1 MTDHI
6 FFSDA
11 FVRAIGWTLV
21 HSLWQGAAA
30 ALLLF
35 GLLYRLQTAQQR
47 YRAAYSML
55 LAMMAAAALTFMCV
69 YQPLPDGVDNFIAVE
84 GDAVSDTYF
93 IGIQAIETDLWQ
105 HLSGWLE
112 VHHPLIVAVW
122 LLGFVFFLLRFA
134 GGLWQVRRLSRR
146 GIIAIDVHW
155 EEKMADL
162 GARLGMTRPVR
173 LLESALVHAPLT
185 IGWLKP
191 LVLLPVG
198 LVNRLSPAE
207 VEAILA
213 HELAHIA
220 RRDWLFNLVQ
230 AFIETLFYY
239 HPAVWWIS
247 QVVCHERENCCD
259 DDALAATGNR
269 LAFAKALVQ
278 VQEMANIKPALALGI
293 QGAARRPLLLERI
306 RRILNQPQHKSQIM
320 EKITATLIL
329 FALLTLVG
337 IRANNAPSLSAA
349 FAQIGELPTAIFG
362 ADDDAVANDSLP
374 KPKSVRKITREDD
387 EQRVEAEYRGNELT
401 RLNID
406 GKEIPA
412 SEFDQHRDLT
422 NELLRDI
429 PAPPAPPMPP
439 GIFFAPEAPA
449 AVSPAFPAP
458 PAPPMPP
465 RFSVTKDEDGS
476 PLIVFER
483 AGEPVEMKVKDG
495 QVWIDGKLMAEG
507 ESVEVPGTG
516 NGYFYWNGED
526 GNTFHFTPDQGFYYF
541 DGMMDFDRLRELE
554 GLKSLEN
561 LRHIE
566 NLDEFPHFRISE
578 EDRARLEEE
587 MERVRG
593 EARRL
598 SAESRQL
605 SREQKREI
613 EREMKQVQKEMKIQ
627 QKEWEKEQKRWEKE
641 QDKWA
646 LEQERWAQEQ
656 EKWGEEQEKWAREQ
670 SKADAFAKQLK
681 AELRKDG
688 LISDPANFQ
697 FQLSAKELK
706 VNGKKQSDQL
716 HQKYLELY
724 RAKTGKE
731 MGKNDNMIWS
741 ESN

>member
-1 MTDHI
+1 MTGYA

-11 FVRAIGWTLV
+11 FVRAAGWTLV

-35 GLLYRLQTAQQR
+35 ALLYRLQTARQR
-47 YRAAYSML
+47 YRAAYGMML
-55 LAMMAAAALTFMCV
+55 TVLAAACATFVCV
-69 YQPLPDGVDNFIAVE
+69 YRPAPDVAGTSAAAENIVAFDSHFIE
-84 GDAVSDTYF
+84 IQSIESDF
-93 IGIQAIETDLWQ
+93 LQRI
-105 HLSGWLE
+105 SGWLE
-112 VHHPLIVAVW
+112 ANHPLIVAVW

-134 GGLWQVRRLSRR
+134 GGLWQVNRLGRR
-146 GIIAIDVHW
+146 GIAPVEVYW
-155 EEKMADL
+155 EEKIADL

-173 LLESALVHAPLT
+173 LLESALVRAPLT

-198 LVNRLSPAE
+198 LINRLTPAE

-239 HPAVWWIS
+239 HPAVWWMS
-247 QVVCHERENCCD
+247 QVVCRERENCCD

-269 LAFAKALVQ
+269 LAFAKALVH
-278 VQEMANIKPALALGI
+278 VQEMAQPLPSLALGI
-293 QGAARRPLLLERI
+293 QGTARRPMLLERI

-329 FALLTLVG
+329 FALLALVG
-337 IRANNAPSLSAA
+337 IRANNNAPFLSAA
-349 FAQIGELPTAIFG
+349 FAQIGNLPDAIFG
-362 ADDDAVANDSLP
+362 AENDVATSDSLP
-374 KPKSVRKITREDD
+374 KPKSIRKITHEDND
-387 EQRVEAEYRGNELT
+387 KRVEAEYRDNELT

-412 SEFDQHRDLT
+412 SEFDRHRDLT

-458 PAPPMPP
+458 PAPPVPP
-465 RFSVTKDEDGS
+465 RFSVTKAEDGS
-476 PLIVFER
+476 PLIIFER
-483 AGEPVEMKVKDG
+483 NGEPMEMKVKDG
-495 QVWIDGKLMAEG
+495 QVWIDGKLMADG
-507 ESVEVPGTG
+507 ESVEVPGAG

-526 GNTFHFTPDQGFYYF
+526 DNTFNFSPAQGFHF
-541 DGMMDFDRLRELE
+541 DGMMELE
-554 GLKSLEN
+554 GLEGLQ
-561 LRHIE
+561 HIE
-566 NLDEFPHFRISE
+566 HLDEFPHFKLSE
-578 EDRARLEEE
+578 EDKARLEEE
-587 MERVRG
+587 RERLRE

-598 SAESRQL
+598 ASESRQL
-605 SREQKREI
+605 SREQKRTLE
-613 EREMKQVQKEMKIQ
+613 KEMKSVE
-627 QKEWEKEQKRWEKE
+627 KEMKEQRKAWEKDQKRWEKE
-641 QDKWA
+641 QEKWA

-656 EKWGEEQEKWAREQ
+656 ERWGEEQERYAREH
-670 SKADAFAKQLK
+670 SKADAFSKQLK
-681 AELRKDG
+681 TELRKDG
-688 LISDPANFQ
+688 LIDDPGNFQ

-706 VNGKKQSDQL
+706 INGKKQSDQL
-716 HQKYLELY
+716 HRKYLEFY
-724 RAKTGKE
+724 RAKNGRE

>member
-1 MTDHI
+1 MNDNA

-11 FVRAIGWTLV
+11 FVRAAGWTLV

-35 GLLYRLQTAQQR
+35 ALLYRLQTARQR
-47 YRAAYSML
+47 YRAAYGML
-55 LAMMAAAALTFMCV
+55 LAMLAAAVATFVCV
-69 YQPLPDGVDNFIAVE
+69 YQPVPDGAGDFIAME
-84 GDAVSDTYF
+84 GDAVSASYF
-93 IGIQAIETDLWQ
+93 IGIQAIETDMWQ
-105 HLSGWLE
+105 RLSGWLE
-112 VHHPLIVAVW
+112 ARHPLIVAVW
-122 LLGFVFFLLRFA
+122 LLGFAFFLLRFA
-134 GGLWQVRRLSRR
+134 GGLWQVNRLGRR
-146 GIIAIDVHW
+146 GVRPADAHW
-155 EEKMADL
+155 EEKMAEL

-239 HPAVWWIS
+239 HPAVWWMS
-247 QVVCHERENCCD
+247 QVVCRERENCCD

-278 VQEMANIKPALALGI
+278 VQEMAKPLPALALGI
-293 QGAARRPLLLERI
+293 QGATRRPMLLERI
-306 RRILNQPQHKSQIM
+306 RRILNQPQHKSHIM

-337 IRANNAPSLSAA
+337 IRANNATSLSSA
-349 FAQIGELPTAIFG
+349 FAQISDIPAAIFG
-362 ADDDAVANDSLP
+362 AEDNAVENDSLP
-374 KPKSVRKITREDD
+374 KPKSIRKITREDD
-387 EQRVEAEYRGNELT
+387 KQRIEAEYRDNELT
-401 RLNID
+401 RLSID
-406 GKEIPA
+406 GKEIPT
-412 SEFDQHRDLT
+412 SEFDRHRDLT

-429 PAPPAPPMPP
+429 PAPAPPAPPMPP
-439 GIFFAPEAPA
+439 GFYFAPKAPA
-449 AVSPAFPAP
+449 AGSPVFPAP
-458 PAPPMPP
+458 PAPPVPP

-483 AGEPVEMKVKDG
+483 DGEPVEMKVKDG
-495 QVWIDGKLMAEG
+495 QVWIDGKLMADG
-507 ESVEVPGTG
+507 ESMEVPGLG

-526 GNTFHFTPDQGFYYF
+526 GNTFHFTPAEGFYYF
-541 DGMMDFDRLRELE
+541 DGMLELDGLE
-554 GLKSLEN
+554 GLQ
-561 LRHIE
+561 HIE
-566 NLDEFPHFRISE
+566 NLDEFPHFRLSDE
-578 EDRARLEEE
+578 EKARLEEE
-587 MERVRG
+587 SERLRG

-598 SAESRQL
+598 AEESRQL
-605 SREQKREI
+605 SREQKRTREK
-613 EREMKQVQKEMKIQ
+613 EMKQVEKDMKVQ
-627 QKEWEKEQKRWEKE
+627 RKEWEKEQKRWEKE
-641 QDKWA
+641 QEKWA

-656 EKWGEEQEKWAREQ
+656 ERWGEGQERYAREMA
-670 SKADAFAKQLK
+670 KADALNRQLK
-681 AELRKDG
+681 TELRKDG
-688 LISDPANFQ
+688 LIGDPGNFQ

-706 VNGKKQSDQL
+706 INGKKQPDQL
-716 HQKYLELY
+716 HRKYLELY
-724 RAKTGKE
+724 RTKSGKE
-731 MGKNDNMIWS
+731 MGKNDSMIWT